1 MRFHSVKGEAL
12 IQLTHIQIRVE
23 RPVFLVWIA
32 IIFCVFDE
40 ESLIFRV
47 KNFLSPISIKV
58 SYRFAFFSRTILTIK
73 NQIGALVVSALSL
86 HGNIFF
92 FHGEYVVLMFLG
104 ARLSCSER
112 KRQFFDT

>member
-1 MRFHSVKGEAL
+1 MKGEAL
-12 IQLTHIQIRVE
+12 MQLTHILIGVD

-32 IIFCVFDE
+32 IISCVFDE

-47 KNFLSPISIKV
+47 KNFLSHISIKV
-58 SYRFAFFSRTILTIK
+58 SYRFAFFTPTILSIT
-73 NQIGALVVSALSL
+73 NQIGALLVSALSL

-92 FHGEYVVLMFLG
+92 FHGEYVVLMFWG

-112 KRQFFDT
+112 KRRFSNT